1 MPDTEELKAVNSAV
15 RKYATE
21 GDDEYEN
28 RDLIDALYSLH
39 DNINREVFGG
49 RLDPPVISV
58 DTEGHTQK
66 DGYYGFMRNEAGLS
80 HNIRISVGT
89 SGVALVN
96 ALLHQTIHQFRAQQT
111 DDASAGQH
119 SWYHDNAFKSQML
132 NLGITVNDKGDV
144 TGMTPFYAETLKKL
158 QLDFL
163 VDEELKETKEGE
175 EGEEGYKA
183 PPPREIKQKGSGRMK
198 AYVCDCTGDNKGY
211 FTNDS
216 TPIKWMCQTC
226 GSTPHQ
232 A

>member
-1 MPDTEELKAVNSAV
+1 MPDTEELKSVNSAV

-49 RLDPPVISV
+49 RLEPPIISV

-96 ALLHQTIHQFRAQQT
+96 ALLHQTIHQFRAQNNG
-111 DDASAGQH
+111 DASVEQH
-119 SWYHDNAFKSQML
+119 SWYHDASFKSQML
-132 NLGITVNDKGDV
+132 NLGVTVNDKGDV

-158 QLDFL
+158 QLEFL
-163 VDEELKETKEGE
+163 VGEELKPETKEGE
-175 EGEEGYKA
+175 EGYEA

-198 AYVCDCTGDNKGY
+198 AYVCNCNGDNKGY

-216 TPIKWMCQTC
+216 TPVKWICQTC